1 MLERKEALVGQAQ
14 TGTYSFSD
22 ADGNQAE
29 TPERAIFPILK
40 KSQFGPDGNIEFLG
54 SGFFV
59 AYDGWFI
66 TAKHVL
72 TDVLDEKG
80 NLTTPIT
87 VFQLMGDGSYHFR
100 PIQKVW
106 LHGESDICVGKCQ
119 SGVKPE
125 HVAMSQNFMMFN
137 GAAILRNAV
146 VSLADNVLE
155 IGDKIC
161 TYAYPTSIIQGNT
174 VSFNTGFYE
183 GEVVEYFPQGRGKY
197 TDVAPCYQT
206 SMHLHGGA
214 SGGPVFDMST
224 GKAFA
229 VNSSS
234 FGSFTD
240 VSFVH
245 TISAALDMIIGY
257 VVDDVVHLDRIPEN
271 SLPCTLRMFLHQ
283 QQKLVP

>member
-1 MLERKEALVGQAQ
+1 MLERKEALVGRAQ
-14 TGTYSFSD
+14 TGTFGFAD
-22 ADGNQAE
+22 AGGNQVD

-40 KSQFGPDGNIEFLG
+40 KSHFGSDGKVEFLG
-54 SGFFV
+54 SGFFI

-80 NLTTPIT
+80 NLIAPIT
-87 VFQLMGDGSYHFR
+87 VFQIMGDGSYHYR

-106 LHGESDICVGKCQ
+106 LHEESDICVGKCKT
-119 SGVKPE
+119 GVKPE
-125 HVAMSQNFMMFN
+125 SAPMDQNFMMHE
-137 GAAILRNAV
+137 GTAILRNAV
-146 VSLADNVLE
+146 VSISDNVME
-155 IGDKIC
+155 VGSKIC
-161 TYAYPTSIIQGNT
+161 TYAYPTSIIQDNT
-174 VSFNTGFYE
+174 VSLNTGFYE
-183 GEVVEYFPQGRGKY
+183 GEVVEYFPQGRGDY
-197 TDVAPCYQT
+197 TDIAPCYQT
-206 SMHLHGGA
+206 SMHLRGGA

-245 TISAALDMIIGY
+245 TISAALDITIGY
-257 VVDDVVHLDRIPEN
+257 VVDDVVHIDQEPEH

-283 QQKLVP
+283 QLVP